1 MEWVNERGGGLTM
14 MGLRVKIGHQLREIE
29 LQRNPKREGVWNW
42 IDVRTGNGIVVGS
55 KDTGV

>member
-1 MEWVNERGGGLTM
+1 M